1 MEEEYYEEV
10 PDGEYYE
17 EEEEITAGD
26 VALIAGIVLTGC
38 LVAALIFTLIRRTFK
53 NVHLKIGDKIEIGVE
68 TKE

>member
-17 EEEEITAGD
+17 EEEITAGD
-26 VALIAGIVLTGC
+26 VALIVGIVLAGC
-38 LVAALIFTLIRRTFK
+38 LIVALIFTLIRRTFK

>member
-1 MEEEYYEEV
+1 MCFL
-10 PDGEYYE
+10 G
-17 EEEEITAGD
+17 I
-26 VALIAGIVLTGC
+26 GIVLAGC

>member
-17 EEEEITAGD
+17 EEITAGD
-26 VALIAGIVLTGC
+26 VALVVGIVLAGC
-38 LVAALIFTLIRRTFK
+38 LTIALIFTLIRRTFK
-53 NVHLKIGDKIEIGVE
+53 NVHLKIGDKIEIGME

>member
-10 PDGEYYE
+10 PDEEYYE
-17 EEEEITAGD
+17 EEITGGD
-26 VALIAGIVLTGC
+26 IALIAGIVLTGC

>member
-17 EEEEITAGD
+17 EEITAGD
-26 VALIAGIVLTGC
+26 VALIVGIVLAGC
-38 LVAALIFTLIRRTFK
+38 LIVALIFTLIRRTFK

>member
-17 EEEEITAGD
+17 EEITAGD
-26 VALIAGIVLTGC
+26 AALVVGIVLAGC
-38 LVAALIFTLIRRTFK
+38 LTIALIFTLIRRTFK

>member
-10 PDGEYYE
+10 PDEEYY

-26 VALIAGIVLTGC
+26 VALVVGIVLAGC
-38 LVAALIFTLIRRTFK
+38 LTIALIFTLIRRTFK
-53 NVHLKIGDKIEIGVE
+53 NVHLKIGDKIEIGME

>member
-17 EEEEITAGD
+17 EEITAGD
-26 VALIAGIVLTGC
+26 VALVVGIVLAGC
-38 LVAALIFTLIRRTFK
+38 LTIALIFTLIRRTFK

>member
-10 PDGEYYE
+10 PNEEYYE
-17 EEEEITAGD
+17 EDITAGD
-26 VALIAGIVLTGC
+26 VALIVGIVLAGC
-38 LVAALIFTLIRRTFK
+38 LTIALIFTLIRRTFK